1 MANGTAVAR
10 KTGPVGTITIPA
22 QDPSDHKIK
31 IPQFNIAS
39 NASVRFVNKTRG
51 TVRLSIHN
59 GGLLFVVPNLHIS
72 EYIPDAG
79 ELTLS
84 VSSTAKEAV
93 YPYDAYCE
101 AIRDYA
107 VGKSAP
113 VIVCP

>member
-10 KTGPVGTITIPA
+10 KTGPVGTITIPK
-22 QDPSDHKIK
+22 QDPNDNKIK
-31 IPQFNIAS
+31 ITQFNVAN
-39 NASVRFVNKTRG
+39 NASVRFVNQTGG
-51 TVRLSIHN
+51 TVRLSIHD

-72 EYIPDAG
+72 EYIPADG
-79 ELTLS
+79 DLTLS

-113 VIVCP
+113 IIVCP